1 MLKTATS
8 KPQNVDEYI
17 ARFAP
22 EVQAILRRVR
32 QVVREAVPD
41 AQEVISYQMPALKVH
56 GIVVYFAAFKH
67 HIGIYPPVG
76 AKAMVELGLAP
87 YAGEKGNLRF
97 PFSQP
102 IPYEL
107 IARIAQ
113 TRAQQDAA
121 DAARKRTTSRV
132 KKPPRTTTLDSAD

>member
-1 MLKTATS
+1 MLKTATP
-8 KPQNVDEYI
+8 KPQNIDEYI
-17 ARFAP
+17 ARFSP
-22 EVQAILRRVR
+22 ETQAILQRVR
-32 QVVREAVPD
+32 QAVREAVPD

-76 AKAMVELGLAP
+76 AKAMQELGLAP

-97 PFSQP
+97 PFAQP

-121 DAARKRTTSRV
+121 DAARKPKKSRV
-132 KKPPRTTTLDSAD
+132 KRQPGTTTPDSAD

>member
-1 MLKTATS
+1 MLKTSTS
-8 KPQNVDEYI
+8 KPQNIDEYI

-22 EVQAILRRVR
+22 ETQAILQRVR
-32 QVVREAVPD
+32 QVVREAVPNG
-41 AQEVISYQMPALKVH
+41 QEVISYQMPALKVH

-76 AKAMVELGLAP
+76 AKAMQELGLAP

-113 TRAQQDAA
+113 TRARQDAA
-121 DAARKRTTSRV
+121 DAARKRKTSRV

>member
-17 ARFAP
+17 AKFAP
-22 EVQAILRRVR
+22 EVQAILQRVR

-56 GIVVYFAAFKH
+56 GIVVYFTAFKH
-67 HIGIYPPVG
+67 HISMYPPVG
-76 AKAMVELGLAP
+76 ANAMQELGLAP

-97 PFSQP
+97 PFAQP

-121 DAARKRTTSRV
+121 DAARKQKTSRV
-132 KKPPRTTTLDSAD
+132 KKSPQTTTPESAD